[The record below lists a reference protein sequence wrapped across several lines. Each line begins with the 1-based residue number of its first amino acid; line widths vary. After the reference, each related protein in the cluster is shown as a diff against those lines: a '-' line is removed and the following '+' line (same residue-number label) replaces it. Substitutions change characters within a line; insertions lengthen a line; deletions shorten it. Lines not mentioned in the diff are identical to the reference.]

1 MSFLAAAR
9 LLIRI
14 FGAHG
19 ESDSAAR
26 RELRGH
32 DGLAGRARF
41 DEIVENAVGHCF
53 VERALVA
60 IRGEIKLER
69 FALDAETIGRVIDI
83 DPGEIGLAGDRA
95 NGSEIVRFKM
105 NPVIAVRRRIRKSLE
120 SRLGGRSGKFRFASA
135 EKR

>member
-83 DPGEIGLAGDRA
+83 DPGEIGLAGHRT
-95 NGSEIVRFKM
+95 NRCEIIGFKM
-105 NPVIAVRRRIRKSLE
+105 DPVIPTWRWIWKSLE
-120 SRLGGRSGKFRFASA
+120 PRLRRRRRNSRVASP
-135 EKR
+135 EQS